1 MRTVKIQIKTDE
13 VSKDTKNHL
22 KFKKKLC
29 KVLMQRDENKFI
41 ADTIDEYLNGFADFD
56 PLLDWKFRPVCGC
69 EIEGMYEFSFDVKH
83 NNLFGN
89 KGFLLY
95 DYVIANYSGADD
107 LCEGYEMWLLDD
119 MRIVFTYFCM
129 QSNPFTNVSMTY
141 RYPLGKKI
149 PTDMMLDVEDFLEDL
164 EVEIYSLRHK
174 L

>member
-1 MRTVKIQIKTDE
+1 MRTVKIQIKRDE

-22 KFKKKLC
+22 KFKKKLR

-41 ADTIDEYLNGFADFD
+41 TDTIDEYLNGFAAFD

-95 DYVIANYSGADD
+95 DYVTASYSGAED

-129 QSNPFTNVSMTY
+129 MSDPISEASMIY

-149 PTDMMLDVEDFLEDL
+149 PKDMPLDVEDFLGELEED
-164 EVEIYSLRHK
+164 IYFLRHED
-174 L
+174 

>member
-1 MRTVKIQIKTDE
+1 
-13 VSKDTKNHL
+13 
-22 KFKKKLC
+22 
-29 KVLMQRDENKFI
+29 
-41 ADTIDEYLNGFADFD
+41 
-56 PLLDWKFRPVCGC
+56 
-69 EIEGMYEFSFDVKH
+69 MYEFSFDVKH

-95 DYVIANYSGADD
+95 DYVIASYSGADD

-129 QSNPFTNVSMTY
+129 QSNPFTNVSMIY

>member
-1 MRTVKIQIKTDE
+1 MKIQIKRDE

-22 KFKKKLC
+22 KFKKKLR

-69 EIEGMYEFSFDVKH
+69 EIVNMEESAYDVKH
-83 NNLFGN
+83 NNLFKN
-89 KGFLLY
+89 KGFILTDCLISSRNFSV
-95 DYVIANYSGADD
+95 DFS
-107 LCEGYEMWLLDD
+107 EGYEMWLLDD

-129 QSNPFTNVSMTY
+129 MSDPLTDASMIY

-149 PTDMMLDVEDFLEDL
+149 PTDMELDVEDFLEELD
-164 EVEIYSLRHK
+164 EEIYYLNPAE
-174 L
+174 